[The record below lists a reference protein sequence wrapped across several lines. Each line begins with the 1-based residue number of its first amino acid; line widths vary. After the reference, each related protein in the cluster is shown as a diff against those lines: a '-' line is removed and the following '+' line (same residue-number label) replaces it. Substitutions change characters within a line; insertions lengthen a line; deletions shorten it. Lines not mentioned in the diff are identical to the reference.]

1 MFSFFRTKIKNK
13 IALLPVSAVLIMSL
27 FSLIYF
33 PTNKKSELMKVL
45 SEQVT
50 ATADLL
56 AFGLGVA
63 LDSDRFDAIGEGF
76 KVAKGVGAV
85 SYILIYDN
93 GKKFLSGY
101 NPDSIPVP
109 ESRESFNERP
119 VKQGKY
125 LEKATTIRLGKQSY
139 GTVVVGVS
147 MLTIDSNV
155 ISSFYLLLGIGILL
169 SVLSFIVAMVFSSRI
184 VKPLTSVQTAMESLS
199 KRDLTQNCKVD
210 SIDETAIMARAVN
223 IAIDSL
229 RQSLSVTSNGAE
241 RISVAISTLSSV
253 AKTMGD
259 NSTVMADK
267 SKTVSKIISDATS
280 RLGIIKNSS
289 TEVSTSIQTVAA
301 SIEEMNSSLNEVA
314 KNCTN
319 EFRIAESASLK
330 VNDTQSI
337 MQELGKAA
345 KEIYTINDFINSIAQ
360 QTKLLSLNATIEA
373 ANAGEFGKG
382 FAVVAQ
388 EVKLLA
394 QKIDSATNQISHQIE
409 GIQTKANNAVS
420 AMFDVTNVVNEI
432 KNISHSIAASV
443 EQQSAT
449 IKDIAQIGS
458 TTSSNAETITSDVSH
473 WAEEMSRI
481 SNGFS
486 TVENAAS
493 TSAKG
498 VEDIDQSVKEL
509 QKLSEELTSTVEQFV
524 L

>member
-1 MFSFFRTKIKNK
+1 
-13 IALLPVSAVLIMSL
+13 
-27 FSLIYF
+27 
-33 PTNKKSELMKVL
+33 
-45 SEQVT
+45 
-50 ATADLL
+50 
-56 AFGLGVA
+56 
-63 LDSDRFDAIGEGF
+63 
-76 KVAKGVGAV
+76 
-85 SYILIYDN
+85 
-93 GKKFLSGY
+93 
-101 NPDSIPVP
+101 
-109 ESRESFNERP
+109 
-119 VKQGKY
+119 
-125 LEKATTIRLGKQSY
+125 
-139 GTVVVGVS
+139 
-147 MLTIDSNV
+147 
-155 ISSFYLLLGIGILL
+155 
-169 SVLSFIVAMVFSSRI
+169 
-184 VKPLTSVQTAMESLS
+184 
-199 KRDLTQNCKVD
+199 
-210 SIDETAIMARAVN
+210 
-223 IAIDSL
+223 
-229 RQSLSVTSNGAE
+229 
-241 RISVAISTLSSV
+241 
-253 AKTMGD
+253 
-259 NSTVMADK
+259 
-267 SKTVSKIISDATS
+267 
-280 RLGIIKNSS
+280 
-289 TEVSTSIQTVAA
+289 
-301 SIEEMNSSLNEVA
+301 
-314 KNCTN
+314 
-319 EFRIAESASLK
+319 
-330 VNDTQSI
+330 

>member
-1 MFSFFRTKIKNK
+1 
-13 IALLPVSAVLIMSL
+13 
-27 FSLIYF
+27 
-33 PTNKKSELMKVL
+33 
-45 SEQVT
+45 
-50 ATADLL
+50 
-56 AFGLGVA
+56 
-63 LDSDRFDAIGEGF
+63 
-76 KVAKGVGAV
+76 
-85 SYILIYDN
+85 
-93 GKKFLSGY
+93 
-101 NPDSIPVP
+101 
-109 ESRESFNERP
+109 
-119 VKQGKY
+119 
-125 LEKATTIRLGKQSY
+125 
-139 GTVVVGVS
+139 
-147 MLTIDSNV
+147 
-155 ISSFYLLLGIGILL
+155 
-169 SVLSFIVAMVFSSRI
+169 
-184 VKPLTSVQTAMESLS
+184 
-199 KRDLTQNCKVD
+199 
-210 SIDETAIMARAVN
+210 
-223 IAIDSL
+223 
-229 RQSLSVTSNGAE
+229 
-241 RISVAISTLSSV
+241 
-253 AKTMGD
+253 
-259 NSTVMADK
+259 
-267 SKTVSKIISDATS
+267 
-280 RLGIIKNSS
+280 
-289 TEVSTSIQTVAA
+289 
-301 SIEEMNSSLNEVA
+301 MNSSLNEVA